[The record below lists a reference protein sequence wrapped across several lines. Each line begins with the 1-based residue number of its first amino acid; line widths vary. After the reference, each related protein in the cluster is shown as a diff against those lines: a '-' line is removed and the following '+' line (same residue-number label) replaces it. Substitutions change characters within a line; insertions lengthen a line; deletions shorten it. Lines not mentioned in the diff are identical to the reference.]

1 MDQVSADGAYDTRAC
16 HQVIMKKKA
25 MATIPPR
32 KNAGYWEDGHIRNE
46 AVKALKAFTLAQWK
60 KDVGY
65 HQRSL
70 SETAMYRYKTLIGN
84 RLNFRC
90 HDAQVA
96 EMLVGVKALNKM
108 LSLGMPVRREIEKT
122 KY

>member
-1 MDQVSADGAYDTRAC
+1 VNRTPY
-16 HQVIMKKKA
+16 
-25 MATIPPR
+25 
-32 KNAGYWEDGHIRNE
+32 NE
-46 AVKALKAFTLAQWK
+46 RL
-60 KDVGY
+60 
-65 HQRSL
+65 
-70 SETAMYRYKTLIGN
+70 RYKTLIGN

-122 KY
+122 NY